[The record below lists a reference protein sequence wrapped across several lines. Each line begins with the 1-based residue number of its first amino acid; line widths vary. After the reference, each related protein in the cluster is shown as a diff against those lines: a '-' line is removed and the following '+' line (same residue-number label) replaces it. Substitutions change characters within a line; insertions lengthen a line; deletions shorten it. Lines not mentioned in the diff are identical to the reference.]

1 MRIKYNI
8 VKFVYSVIGFF
19 KTIRFKKG
27 HKYIGGINKNAAS
40 IYRGKRTFYESFNA
54 VEPTWG
60 VCVFKTR
67 NKTYKYWEI
76 GLFKWIENNELE
88 VVERDE

>member
-1 MRIKYNI
+1 MKIKYNI

-19 KTIRFKKG
+19 KTIRFKEG